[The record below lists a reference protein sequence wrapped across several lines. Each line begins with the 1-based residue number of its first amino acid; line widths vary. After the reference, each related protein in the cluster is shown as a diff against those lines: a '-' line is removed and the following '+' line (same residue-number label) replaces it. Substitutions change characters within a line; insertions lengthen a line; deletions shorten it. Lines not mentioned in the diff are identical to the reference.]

1 VMEKLGL
8 ARKVQI
14 AKFDPE
20 NPKPAG
26 VA

>member
-1 VMEKLGL
+1 VLEKLGL